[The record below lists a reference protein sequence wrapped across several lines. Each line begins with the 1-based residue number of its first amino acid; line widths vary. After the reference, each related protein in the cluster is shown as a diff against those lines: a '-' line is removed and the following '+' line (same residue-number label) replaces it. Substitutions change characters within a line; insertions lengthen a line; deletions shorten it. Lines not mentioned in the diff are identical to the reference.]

1 MKFKISYSSLMKSIN
16 IEKRNKLLKILN
28 NQLGGSNPFI
38 DYDSDE
44 EETKEDKRTIKI
56 DDSTNES
63 NNEEKKQELIQEL
76 NKHLMCPI
84 TMTLMIDP
92 VIASDGFTYERESIE
107 TLLISSRRSPITR
120 EIISNNLI
128 PNHALRNLIE
138 FTIDEGI
145 LDFEATEEYL
155 KGNHKRLFNI
165 IKKKIDNKNINLF
178 EIPDEYKEPFI
189 KSITLDYEYEN
200 NKTTK
205 NILIKLFNGKNLL
218 MSQNEFY
225 NKKSNPNSTN
235 FPSSSSSSTS
245 NNQVQQS
252 SSSSSTSN
260 NQVQQSSLS
269 SSTSNN
275 QVQQSSSSSSTSNNQ
290 VPQNMR
296 PVIMGNRDRIINFI
310 NDIRSNRLTSIRRVH
325 IGYYMGNYI
334 IISIAPP
341 SNFNSQTYETLLK
354 DSELNPV
361 YIDELGYYDV
371 KRFDTIEELIEEIK
385 YLYNTINPQFPPIV
399 GGTSSTF
406 TSSSSSSEDIS
417 INKKK
422 LSLEEFTIIEADEE
436 YVKTLDNKGFHINF
450 DYDNKFLVE
459 LNILLNLNKDDIESI
474 KNILL
479 DQLFSKNFNELI
491 KEELIGKINIL
502 REINYSPI
510 YINEKEVYYAFL
522 NYKDCMIMKKIIN
535 ELLNIINLEGLTEI
549 VPNNIFYTTN
559 ENFNNILETGNLLS
573 TKYIIDKIDIINSNY
588 TCYGI
593 MMENVLY
600 EGMEIGTPK
609 KTWGTII
616 DEGIHKSLKVPIWNL
631 STERIA
637 LKSNEYVKYEVLN
650 PYIIVFT
657 GESVEERL
665 NLISEYFK
673 NDNIFYAENIS
684 SKNFLK
690 EYCKTNK
697 SVIVLGDNTDLDI
710 NFIKTRIK
718 NKGVYECRLV
728 NLSKYFKG
736 DLNDDNLLLS
746 KKK

>member
-28 NQLGGSNPFI
+28 NQLGGSNPFMI

-76 NKHLMCPI
+76 KEHLMCPI
-84 TMTLMIDP
+84 TRTLMIDP
-92 VIASDGFTYERESIE
+92 VIAPDGFTYERESIE
-107 TLLISSRRSPITR
+107 NWLRSNRTSPNTR
-120 EIISNNLI
+120 EFMRNDLK
-128 PNHALRNLIE
+128 PNRALKNLIE

-145 LDFEATEEYL
+145 LDLEATEEYL
-155 KGNHKRLFNI
+155 DGNHKRLFNI
-165 IKKKIDNKNINLF
+165 IKKKINNKNINLF

-225 NKKSNPNSTN
+225 NKKSNPYSTK
-235 FPSSSSSSTS
+235 FSSSSSSSTS

-260 NQVQQSSLS
+260 NQVQQQYIGFNDSSY
-269 SSTSNN
+269 
-275 QVQQSSSSSSTSNNQ
+275 
-290 VPQNMR
+290 R
-296 PVIMGNRDRIINFI
+296 NRLIAFI
-310 NDIRSNRLTSIRRVH
+310 NQIREFGLNSRTRIDIGIYN
-325 IGYYMGNYI
+325 GNNI
-334 IISIAPP
+334 KISILPP
-341 SNFNSQTYETLLK
+341 SNLSSGTYETLLFNNN
-354 DSELNPV
+354 DIV

-450 DYDNKFLVE
+450 DNDNKFLVE

-535 ELLNIINLEGLTEI
+535 DLLNINLEELTEL
-549 VPNNIFYTTN
+549 VVNNIFYTTN
-559 ENFNNILETGNLLS
+559 EDFNNILETGNLLS
-573 TKYIIDKIDIINSNY
+573 TKYIIDKIDIINSNN

-593 MMENVLY
+593 MMENVSY
-600 EGMEIGTPK
+600 EGMEIGTSEDS
-609 KTWGTII
+609 WGTII
-616 DEGIHKSLKVPIWNL
+616 DEGIHKYQKVPIWNL
-631 STERIA
+631 SNERIA
-637 LKSNEYVKYEVLN
+637 IKSNEYVKYKVLS

-697 SVIVLGDNTDLDI
+697 SVIVLGDNSDLDI

-728 NLSKYFKG
+728 NLSKYFKR
-736 DLNDDNLLLS
+736 DSSDDNLLLS